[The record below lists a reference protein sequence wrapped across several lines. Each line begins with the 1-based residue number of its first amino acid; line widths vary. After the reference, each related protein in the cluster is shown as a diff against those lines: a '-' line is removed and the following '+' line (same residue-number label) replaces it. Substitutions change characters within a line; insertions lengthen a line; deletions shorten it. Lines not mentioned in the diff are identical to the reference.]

1 MRLNKIKTLCTRTAT
16 LRIFDEISAE
26 GELRSQWICNGE
38 AMWRLTGLPTIGTEN
53 IPALLGLSAK
63 QVEQTRISSG
73 DFPTAYDPGDYD
85 SGDIVMQPAQI
96 SIKENGRENLILRGG
111 HFVLTADAALLAPAW
126 TEDTQILLRLDTNGK
141 PYLVLMDGFFLSAI
155 IMPTQNI
162 LTDADREALM
172 ALMRG

>member
-1 MRLNKIKTLCTRTAT
+1 MKLNKIKTLCVGAGT
-16 LRIFDEISAE
+16 LRIFNELSEE
-26 GELRSQWICNGE
+26 GELRGQWLCNGA
-38 AMWRLTGLPTIGTEN
+38 AMWRITGLPTIGTEN

-63 QVEQTRISSG
+63 QVEKLRISIG

-85 SGDIVMQPAQI
+85 SENIVMQPAQI
-96 SIKENGRENLILRGG
+96 SLKGNGRENLILRGG

-126 TEDTQILLRLDTNGK
+126 TEDTQILMRLDTNGK
-141 PYLVLMDGFFLSAI
+141 PYLVLLDGFFASAI

-172 ALMRG
+172 ALLRG

>member
-1 MRLNKIKTLCTRTAT
+1 MKLNKIKTLCVGAGT
-16 LRIFDEISAE
+16 LRIFNELSEE
-26 GELRSQWICNGE
+26 GELRGQWLCNGA
-38 AMWRLTGLPTIGTEN
+38 AMWRITGLPTIGTEN

-63 QVEQTRISSG
+63 QVEKLRISIG

-85 SGDIVMQPAQI
+85 SEDIVMQPAQI
-96 SIKENGRENLILRGG
+96 SLKENGRENLILRGG
-111 HFVLTADAALLAPAW
+111 SFVLTADAALLDPEW

-141 PYLVLMDGFFLSAI
+141 PYIVLLDGFFVSGI

-172 ALMRG
+172 ALLRG

>member
-1 MRLNKIKTLCTRTAT
+1 MKLNKIKTLCVGAGT
-16 LRIFDEISAE
+16 LRIFNELSEE
-26 GELRSQWICNGE
+26 GELRGQWLCNGA
-38 AMWRLTGLPTIGTEN
+38 AMWRITGLPAIGTEN

-63 QVEQTRISSG
+63 QVEKLRISIG

-85 SGDIVMQPAQI
+85 SEDIVMQPAQI
-96 SIKENGRENLILRGG
+96 SLKGNGRENLILRGG

-141 PYLVLMDGFFLSAI
+141 PYLVLLDGFFSSAI

-172 ALMRG
+172 ALLRG